1 MKILIADDEP
11 LARLRLQSLL
21 LEIDPKFTVFA
32 NASNG
37 LSALEQ
43 CIKEKP
49 DLALLDIRMPKM
61 DGLQAAIEITKA
73 KLKTSIVFITAYDEH
88 ALAAFDNNAIDYL
101 LKPVKKER
109 LEQMLEKAKRIDF
122 SQKGDLTNL
131 PASPVPRKH
140 LCSHSHLGTKIIN
153 LNDILCFKADN
164 KYTTTMTTTGSF
176 LLDESLKAL
185 EEEFSLQF
193 FRVHRNALVKIN
205 AIKSLGKNSA
215 GQHEVFMTGLDT
227 PITVSRRHHTAL
239 NKLLRSLTK

>member
-21 LEIDPKFTVFA
+21 VEIDPEFTILA
-32 NASNG
+32 GASNG
-37 LSALEQ
+37 LEALEQ

-49 DLALLDIRMPKM
+49 DLILLDIRMPKM

-109 LEQMLEKAKRIDF
+109 LETMLEKVKRVSFPQED
-122 SQKGDLTNL
+122 SLSRL
-131 PASPVPRKH
+131 PASPSPRRH
-140 LCSHSHLGTKIIN
+140 LCAHSHLGINIIN
-153 LNDILCFKADN
+153 LNEILCFKADS
-164 KYTTTMTTTGSF
+164 KYVSAITAKESF

-185 EEEFSLQF
+185 EEEFATQF
-193 FRVHRNALVKIN
+193 FRVHRNALVNIN
-205 AIKSLGKNSA
+205 AIKSLGKDCS
-215 GQHEVFMTGLDT
+215 GQHQVIISGLNK
-227 PITVSRRHHTAL
+227 PIIVSRRHYTDL
-239 NKLLRSLTK
+239 NKFLRNSN